1 MVMPRSC
8 SRSMVSRNWAP
19 VSRSLMEPVYD
30 SNLSARV
37 DLPWSMWAMML
48 KLRMWLVSV
57 IPCTKIGYRLSQPVL
72 QPDGGAPLQHVRGAA
87 PGQDAAAL
95 LPRFGGPVDF
105 PGGRAGEIT
114 AGRKQV
120 IHRGFT
126 AGADVERP
134 GVLRLQRRQ
143 VGASGVSDEHATAG
157 QFPPPARHRPLTAQ

>member
-1 MVMPRSC
+1 MPRSC

-87 PGQDAAAL
+87 PGQGAAEQ
-95 LPRFGGPVDF
+95 LPRVGGAVGV
-105 PGGRAGEIT
+105 PGR
-114 AGRKQV
+114 
-120 IHRGFT
+120 RG
-126 AGADVERP
+126 A
-134 GVLRLQRRQ
+134 GVLQR
-143 VGASGVSDEHATAG
+143 S
-157 QFPPPARHRPLTAQ
+157 